1 MANYIIL
8 TMFGVSMFEAFGI
21 GFLVKF
27 LGELKYIF
35 SAGVTYLSEST
46 FYEYLRNMF
55 NVVEEN
61 KSIRNS
67 YKKPVEIDWK
77 AEYEKAERQ
86 RDIEKWKERYE
97 NHK

>member
-1 MANYIIL
+1 
-8 TMFGVSMFEAFGI
+8 MFEAFGI